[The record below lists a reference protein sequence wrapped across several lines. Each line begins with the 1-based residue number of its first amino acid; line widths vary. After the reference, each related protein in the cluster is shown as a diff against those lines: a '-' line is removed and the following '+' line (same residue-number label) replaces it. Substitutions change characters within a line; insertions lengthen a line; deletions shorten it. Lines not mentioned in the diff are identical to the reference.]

1 MNKTKNEV
9 WRPISEAWY
18 VVVNSDSVVRT
29 LDRWVPTKGNG
40 KRLAKGHI
48 LKQRL
53 INSGYMVV
61 YFRKNGK
68 LVGRLVHRL
77 VAEAFLPNPN
87 NLPQVNHKNCDR
99 TDNNI
104 ENLEWCTISYNSR
117 YR

>member
-9 WRPISEAWY
+9 WKPISEAWY

-48 LKQRL
+48 LKQRF

-61 YFRKNGK
+61 YFRKK
-68 LVGRLVHRL
+68 RETSWQASSSSRGRGIL
-77 VAEAFLPNPN
+77 
-87 NLPQVNHKNCDR
+87 
-99 TDNNI
+99 T
-104 ENLEWCTISYNSR
+104 
-117 YR
+117 